1 MLLFFGR
8 ILCTPNVRNPN
19 LICINYPKEGKR
31 EEKGGKY
38 NWEEIART
46 QYGKMGAGNS
56 RGWVR
61 DILRNFWAGMCITV
75 HTLWEEEEKGL
86 RGVFKVPCRLTSNYK
101 KRRREERRNEHCEK
115 CLLMPWDE
123 PKRELLACQAVIIKF
138 FFRSFRYVFVI
149 ISVWTHSAR
158 RQQ

>member
-31 EEKGGKY
+31 EEKGEKY

-101 KRRREERRNEHCEK
+101 KRRREEREWALRKVPFNALGWAK
-115 CLLMPWDE
+115 
-123 PKRELLACQAVIIKF
+123 KRTFGLPSGYYLVF
-138 FFRSFRYVFVI
+138 FVL
-149 ISVWTHSAR
+149 SAMCS
-158 RQQ
+158 